1 MIPAE
6 LVGVNFKELIFNFRI
21 EDLQERKNIV
31 DDMRLVKFTIKRKL
45 ENKRNYT
52 YYERSMYDMKL
63 KIKSISICR
72 SENLLNNLYIVK
84 FEDEKKKIY
93 VQSFNYGDYIC
104 LQNNDI
110 EVETDRCLHSI
121 H

>member
-6 LVGVNFKELIFNFRI
+6 LVGINFKELIFNFRI
-21 EDLQERKNIV
+21 EELQERKNIV
-31 DDMRLVKFTIKRKL
+31 EDMRLVKFTIKRQL
-45 ENKRNYT
+45 ENKKRYT
-52 YYERSMYDMKL
+52 YFERSMYDMKL

-72 SENLLNNLYIVK
+72 SENLLHTLYIVK

-104 LQNNDI
+104 LQNHDI
-110 EVETDRCLHSI
+110 EIPTERCLNSI
-121 H
+121 Y